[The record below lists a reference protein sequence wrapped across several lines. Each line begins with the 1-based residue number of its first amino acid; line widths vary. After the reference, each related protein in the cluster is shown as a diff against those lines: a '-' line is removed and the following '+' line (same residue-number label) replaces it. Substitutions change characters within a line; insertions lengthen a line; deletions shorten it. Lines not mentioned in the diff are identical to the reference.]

1 MSKETQSP
9 TQEME
14 MLLQLFTK
22 RGLLAD
28 KSIEDERI
36 REAQQKK
43 QLAAFHNTELLLK
56 HYKNIAWMIECFPDT
71 IAEELEQPFQNVDE
85 VIERLDLEITMGN
98 RRIENRLA
106 SVQKTRLVLDRV
118 NDALTVLKKKPEDGE
133 RLYDLIYLT
142 YITPESLN
150 HNDILYRMN
159 LSSRHYYRLREHAIN
174 ILSIRLWSAPNKD
187 IEFWLELISIMGG
200 DNKKEK

>member
-1 MSKETQSP
+1 MSKDTKLP
-9 TQEME
+9 TKERE
-14 MLLQLFTK
+14 ILFQLFTK
-22 RGLLAD
+22 RGLLEG
-28 KSIEDERI
+28 KSISADRI

-43 QLAAFHNTELLLK
+43 QLTAYHNTELLLK

-85 VIERLDLEITMGN
+85 MIKRLDLEITLGN
-98 RRIENRLA
+98 HKIENRLA
-106 SVQKTRLVLDRV
+106 SIRKTRLVLDRI
-118 NDALTVLKKKPEDGE
+118 NEALTVLKKKPEDGE

-142 YITPESLN
+142 YITPETLN

-159 LSSRHYYRLREHAIN
+159 LSSRHYYRLREQAIN